1 MFFLSKKRSITQI
14 PKRSAK
20 DEEFPSDK
28 IDLIRDSMPNAPPH
42 RYVEVKD
49 CESVTINNYFYNGDS
64 YTINEPE
71 EPEKFW
77 TFDRIRDTL
86 GFVIDLITF
95 TFFILQL
102 MGKL

>member
-1 MFFLSKKRSITQI
+1 
-14 PKRSAK
+14 
-20 DEEFPSDK
+20 
-28 IDLIRDSMPNAPPH
+28 MPNAPPH